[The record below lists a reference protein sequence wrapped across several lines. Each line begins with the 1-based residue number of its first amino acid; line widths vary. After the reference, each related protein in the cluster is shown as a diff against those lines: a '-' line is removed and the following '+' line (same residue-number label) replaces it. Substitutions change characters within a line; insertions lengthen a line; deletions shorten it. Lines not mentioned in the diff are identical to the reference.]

1 MTATEAL
8 TEDLKKQVIA
18 LEDDLRRRVDE
29 DPALREEW
37 QRTHRQAT
45 EKERTAWSWAQWR
58 DDRVNQTAVAWVLMS
73 VFIRFCEDNALV
85 KPVWITGSGQAPSGG
100 PRRRAGVLPR
110 ARHLDRA

>member
-8 TEDLKKQVIA
+8 TEDLKQQVRA

-45 EKERTAWSWAQWR
+45 EKDRTAWSWTQWR
-58 DDRVNQTAVAWVLMS
+58 DDRVTQTAVAWVLMS

-85 KPVWITGSGQAPSGG
+85 RQVWITGPG
-100 PRRRAGVLPR
+100 RRRQEA
-110 ARHLDRA
+110 LDAEMEFFREHGTWT

>member
-29 DPALREEW
+29 DPELREEW

-45 EKERTAWSWAQWR
+45 EKERTAWSW
-58 DDRVNQTAVAWVLMS
+58 VAVARRPGQPDRGRLGADERVHPLL
-73 VFIRFCEDNALV
+73 RGQRARQAGLDHGA
-85 KPVWITGSGQAPSGG
+85 GQAPPGG
-100 PRRRAGVLPR
+100 PRTPSWSSSASTD
-110 ARHLDRA
+110 LDRA